1 MKQNQSIS
9 AIILAAGKGTRMCS
23 DLPKVLHPI
32 AGKPMLHHVLD
43 SSLKLA
49 KELHVVYGH
58 GAEQVKK
65 ETTEYHCH
73 WHFQKEQLGTAHA
86 VSQAIDAVDE
96 SSIALILYGD
106 VPLIRSETLIELVDL
121 VGEESIGLLSVVLDD
136 PTGYGRIVRDDKDV
150 VCAIVEQKDADSTTL
165 QINEVNTGIMA
176 LPALQLSQW
185 LQQISNKNA
194 QNEYYLTDIIEI
206 AVENGFTV
214 NTLIAKDAL
223 EVEGVNNRL
232 QQARLERHQQMRLAN
247 ELMRKGVTILDP
259 ARIDIRGT
267 LECGRDVVIDVN
279 VVFEG
284 NCILGDGVYIGPNCV
299 IHQSQ
304 IDAGSKIQANCVID
318 QSKLGKMTT
327 IGPFARLRPG
337 TQLDEAVHVGNFV
350 EIKKSH
356 LGEGTK
362 VGHLSY
368 LGDATI
374 GKDVNV
380 GAGTITCNYDGVNKH
395 QTIIEDRVFVGSDTQ
410 LVAPVTIHQDVTI
423 GAGTTVTA
431 DVEANSL
438 VISRVKQRQIAHWV
452 KPKKN

>member
-150 VCAIVEQKDADSTTL
+150 VCAIVEQKDADATTL
-165 QINEVNTGIMA
+165 KINEVNTGIMA
-176 LPALQLSQW
+176 LPALQLNQW
-185 LQQISNKNA
+185 LKQISNKNA
-194 QNEYYLTDIIEI
+194 QNEYYLTDIIDI
-206 AVENGFTV
+206 AVKNGFIV
-214 NTLIAKDAL
+214 KTLIAKDTF
-223 EVEGVNNRL
+223 EVEGVNNRQ